1 MRGGIKAAQAA
12 YPNGSTPS
20 YTQVCRD
27 AVVLFVA
34 RVEIVLVGATDSSFN
49 TAALAYCK
57 APASAGTFMIPSY
70 VLLALPAGNFTSLE
84 LAPGTVQGA
93 ASAPFTAT
101 GLSIGFVQT
110 YIDGASIGGFTLR

>member
-1 MRGGIKAAQAA
+1 MTVAWRGGD
-12 YPNGSTPS
+12 PNGH
-20 YTQVCRD
+20 
-27 AVVLFVA
+27 
-34 RVEIVLVGATDSSFN
+34 VEIVLVGATDSSFN

-57 APASAGTFMIPSY
+57 ASASAGTFMIPSY

-110 YIDGASIGGFTLR
+110 YIDGASFGGFTLR

>member
-1 MRGGIKAAQAA
+1 
-12 YPNGSTPS
+12 
-20 YTQVCRD
+20 
-27 AVVLFVA
+27 
-34 RVEIVLVGATDSSFN
+34 
-49 TAALAYCK
+49 
-57 APASAGTFMIPSY
+57 MIPPY

-110 YIDGASIGGFTLR
+110 YIDGTSIGGFMLR